1 MGNVIPIKRK
11 CNGGQPSA
19 DAHIDNASYALLV
32 ETMIGFMELF
42 ISEGDAGRHCDELG
56 RLTLQLDRLA
66 RRFISPKGG
75 L

>member
-56 RLTLQLDRLA
+56 RLTFQLYRLA
-66 RRFISPKGG
+66 RRLRSPTGG